1 MQSSCTFHVP
11 QLKFAKELEI
21 RNYEHLKN
29 AYSKKLKIW
38 AGSNKRIIFFTKIF
52 GKLEIENYDKTQ
64 LNLLIMKRWKNLIQ
78 ITNWYWKTENIE
90 NSNIYKKLKKLLFLK
105 IEKYKQ
111 IESWSMHSSTFH
123 LLWKEAA
130 LVAQCGLSFSFQYVP
145 GPIYIPC
152 HIKYMYYICGI
163 YQLITF
169 TFCTISGMRP
179 PVIRTQYTFCR
190 GTFCCSPKTCHLT
203 SIGKRKMKSAQAARP
218 E

>member
-29 AYSKKLKIW
+29 AYSKKWKIW
-38 AGSNKRIIFFTKIF
+38 AGSNK
-52 GKLEIENYDKTQ
+52 
-64 LNLLIMKRWKNLIQ
+64 KNLFLQRFLESWKLKNSIK
-78 ITNWYWKTENIE
+78 IIDYEKMKEFNTNYHWYWRTENIE

-152 HIKYMYYICGI
+152 RIKYMYYICGI

-169 TFCTISGMRP
+169 TFCTFLECDLLWFGP
-179 PVIRTQYTFCR
+179 NL
-190 GTFCCSPKTCHLT
+190 H
-203 SIGKRKMKSAQAARP
+203 SIEANFVALLKHAI
-218 E
+218 

>member
-1 MQSSCTFHVP
+1 MLT
-11 QLKFAKELEI
+11 LRNWKFGQVQIKKSFFYKDFWEVGNWKLWQNSIKLIDYEKMKEFNT
-21 RNYEHLKN
+21 NYH
-29 AYSKKLKIW
+29 S
-38 AGSNKRIIFFTKIF
+38 
-52 GKLEIENYDKTQ
+52 
-64 LNLLIMKRWKNLIQ
+64 
-78 ITNWYWKTENIE
+78 YWRTENIE

-152 HIKYMYYICGI
+152 HLKYMYYICGI
-163 YQLITF
+163 YQLVTF